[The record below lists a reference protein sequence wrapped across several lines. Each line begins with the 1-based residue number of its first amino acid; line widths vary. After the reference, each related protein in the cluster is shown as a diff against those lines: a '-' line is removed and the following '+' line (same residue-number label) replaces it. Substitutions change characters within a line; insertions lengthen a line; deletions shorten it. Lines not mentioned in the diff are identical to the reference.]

1 MPRHAR
7 FRLDGYPLHVIQR
20 GNNRSA
26 CFLDD
31 RDRILYLALM
41 EELSRAHACHVH
53 AYVLMGNH
61 VHLLLTPE
69 LASNISGMMKDLG
82 QRYAQHFN
90 RTYKRTGSLWEG
102 RFRSSIIDTEAYL
115 LRCHRYIELNPVR
128 AGMVKHPSGY
138 VWSSYRV
145 NAEGGHSTLV
155 DPHPHYLALGDD
167 AASRR
172 RAYLELFVE
181 HPPQREIDEIRAA
194 CRGGFALGRDA
205 FIAELE
211 RVMGRSVV
219 RSPKGSNGK
228 NLILRQEK

>member
-31 RDRILYLALM
+31 RDRILYLALL
-41 EELSRAHACHVH
+41 EELSRAHACPIH

-69 LASNISGMMKDLG
+69 HASNVSALMKNLG
-82 QRYAQHFN
+82 QRYVQYFN
-90 RTYKRTGSLWEG
+90 RANKRTGSLWEG
-102 RFRSSIIDTEAYL
+102 RFRSSIVDTEAYL
-115 LRCHRYIELNPVR
+115 LRCHRYVELNPVR
-128 AGMVKHPSGY
+128 AGMVEHPSAY
-138 VWSSYRV
+138 PWSSYRV
-145 NAEGGHSTLV
+145 NGEGGDSALV
-155 DPHPHYLALGDD
+155 EPHPMYLALGCD

-172 RAYLELFVE
+172 RAYCELFVD
-181 HPPQREIDEIRAA
+181 HPPQREIDEIRSA
-194 CRGGFALGRDA
+194 CQGGFALGREA

-211 RVMGRSVV
+211 GALGRPVA
-219 RSPKGSNGK
+219 RSPKGSNRK
-228 NLILRQEK
+228 DLNPWWEK